1 MKVLIL
7 SANTG
12 TGHNSV
18 AQAVKERFEAYGD
31 ECIVED
37 CLSFVSPAVS
47 KMISQGHN
55 ALYKHFQSVNNL
67 VWNLYTGN
75 RAAMNKNHPLYRLIT
90 FGCDKLAVYLL
101 QEKIDAV
108 VCTHIFAGWM
118 TGCTIKRNNI
128 NVKTGI
134 VETDYMPSLGCE
146 FVDVDYHFVPTKEI
160 AGECEALG
168 IEKEKIIV
176 TGIPV
181 KKEIF
186 IKLSNHDAKAKL
198 NIRNNKKHVIVM
210 CGSMGGG
217 PMVRITHQLIKE
229 LGNSIYITVICGSN
243 KVLYRDLKLAYG
255 QKNNVRITKF
265 IKEISL
271 WMDSADVFISKP
283 GGISITEAA
292 VKQLPMILINTVGG
306 CENGNFEFYV
316 NSGAAVAGGGAK
328 DAAVTC
334 RELLDDDEK
343 REQIRQ
349 VLAGIA
355 ADNDTELIVRTFH
368 KDEEFKH
375 TADS

>member
-31 ECIVED
+31 ECVIED
-37 CLSFVSPAVS
+37 CLNFVSPAVS
-47 KMISQGHN
+47 KVISSGHN
-55 ALYKHFQSVNNL
+55 TLYKHFQLINNIG
-67 VWNLYTGN
+67 WNLCLGN
-75 RAAMNKNHPLYRLIT
+75 RSAINENHPMYRLVT
-90 FGCDKLAVYLL
+90 HGSDKLAVYLL
-101 QEKIDAV
+101 QKKIDVV

-118 TGCTIKRNNI
+118 TGHTIKLNNI
-128 NVKTGI
+128 DVKTGI

-146 FVDVDYHFVPTKEI
+146 YVEADYHFVPTKEI
-160 AGECEALG
+160 AEEDESLG

-176 TGIPV
+176 TGIPI

-186 IKLSNHDAKAKL
+186 NRLTIDEAKAKL
-198 NIRNNKKHVIVM
+198 NIRSDKKHVIVM

-243 KVLYRDLKLAYG
+243 RRLYRDLKLAYG
-255 QKNNVRITKF
+255 HKKNVRITKF

-271 WMDSADVFISKP
+271 WMDSADLFISKP
-283 GGISITEAA
+283 GGISITESA
-292 VKQLPMILINTVGG
+292 VKQLPLILINTVGG
-306 CENGNFEFYV
+306 CETGNYELYV
-316 NSGAAVAGGGAK
+316 NSGAAVPCSGPRNV
-328 DAAVTC
+328 AVIC
-334 RELLDDDEK
+334 RELLADDEK

-349 VLAGIA
+349 ALAVIA
-355 ADNDTELIVRTFH
+355 AENDTELIVRTFH
-368 KDEEFKH
+368 GDEEPKH
-375 TADS
+375 TTDS